1 MSVHED
7 LLLLNNV
14 RMDCVFACVQVSVFE
29 ATDETR
35 HLRSTQR
42 KMSLQRAV
50 KKYRRSAAGTVM
62 GAPGQVSCIKY
73 EHYATVIGYI

>member
-1 MSVHED
+1 
-7 LLLLNNV
+7 
-14 RMDCVFACVQVSVFE
+14 VFE

-42 KMSLQRAV
+42 KISLQRAV

-62 GAPGQVSCIKY
+62 GAPGQVSCSKY
-73 EHYATVIGYI
+73 EHYAIRHSTNEAFESSCA